1 MSLESIKQNAQSIIS
16 ANEKYSQLVL
26 KPNHDK
32 KEAEKLKKYILTLSN
47 AISKQ
52 IGEVKKD
59 VD

>member
-26 KPNHDK
+26 KPTHDK

-47 AISKQ
+47 TISKQ
-52 IGEVKKD
+52 LGEVKKD

>member
-32 KEAEKLKKYILTLSN
+32 KEAEKLKKYIFTLSN